1 MKQMR
6 WTAVGFFLLCV
17 TACSSKGGPQ
27 PATTGTGKDST
38 TPESGVAACVR
49 CMVITDQAA
58 PAIDIVDVGRD
69 GNVVW
74 SWSAAE
80 SNVAPGDVKWF
91 TNPDDAK
98 PVYDNR
104 YLLINASGGGV
115 ALVRIRDK
123 KAVFYAHVGVNP
135 HSSELLPDGNIVTA
149 SSTDNRLV
157 IFHVDTLQAPNSG
170 YRKVIPMP
178 FAHNV
183 VWDRSRQVLWSAGK
197 GMLYKLGYNGDC
209 AHPDLSLLDSVALP
223 GTDAHELFPVY
234 GKDSMFL
241 TNPSGAYYLD
251 MKTLKL
257 SPIASYDPKNIKS
270 LSAGP
275 SGWPVLVMTPRVSW
289 WSDEVRDLKGD
300 VVYVKEGLKIYKAR
314 WLLENLFSYPAEA
327 GFSQC
332 TP

>member
-1 MKQMR
+1 MKQIL
-6 WTAVGFFLLCV
+6 WTVVGFFLLCV
-17 TACSSKGGPQ
+17 TACSSKGASQSAG
-27 PATTGTGKDST
+27 AGADST
-38 TPESGVAACVR
+38 APLPTGVAACVR

-58 PAIDIVDVGRD
+58 PAIDIVDVGR
-69 GNVVW
+69 GGKVVW
-74 SWSAAE
+74 SWTAAE
-80 SNVAPGDVKWF
+80 SNITPADVKWF

-104 YLLINASGGGV
+104 YLLVNASGGGV

-209 AHPDLSLLDSVALP
+209 AHPDLRFLDSVALP

-241 TNPSGAYYLD
+241 TNPSSAYYLD
-251 MKTLKL
+251 MKTLTL

-314 WLLENLFSYPAEA
+314 WLLENLFSYRPAA
-327 GFSQC
+327 AFSIC